1 MPSAVNA
8 AAAVNGCEAR
18 EGSGALVGSSV
29 MGRSSKENYARFGT
43 TKNRLGAVSASEQN
57 AVSAVD
63 MAERTAKS
71 VGCVRGGLSQEGECS
86 ASSARPFAQ
95 SVQSSRCAGTR
106 PEI

>member
-63 MAERTAKS
+63 MDGTDRE
-71 VGCVRGGLSQEGECS
+71 VGRLCKGRPLTGRRVQCVIRPALCS
-86 ASSARPFAQ
+86 IRSKFQVRWHPA
-95 SVQSSRCAGTR
+95 
-106 PEI
+106 

>member
-29 MGRSSKENYARFGT
+29 MGRSSKEDYDEFGT
-43 TKNRLGAVSASEQN
+43 TKNRLGAVSAGEQN

-63 MAERTAKS
+63 TDGTDRE
-71 VGCVRGGLSQEGECS
+71 VGRCEGEASDRKASAVRHPPGPCS
-86 ASSARPFAQ
+86 IRSKFQVRWHPA
-95 SVQSSRCAGTR
+95 
-106 PEI
+106 